1 MKRKFVELW
10 VAVDG
15 KEFTSA
21 EECEEYETGKGFIH
35 KYNVEIQYSGT
46 FSTQVEALNETEALH
61 KARAEMYGNSLD
73 FDEDENFV
81 DLVE

>member
-15 KEFTSA
+15 TEFTSE
-21 EECEEYETGKGFIH
+21 EECQKYEKEKGLRH
-35 KYNVEIQYSGT
+35 KYNVEIHYSGT
-46 FSTQVEALNETEALH
+46 FYTEVEALDEDEALRI
-61 KARAEMYGNSLD
+61 ARNEMYANSLD

-81 DLVE
+81 DLAD